1 MKIPATFRTLALF
14 VLLAGISFW
23 LLKWFLVGPSLM
35 EWKLFA
41 GTIPFS
47 TQEWIR
53 KPDERTR
60 MIPDLLEKHR
70 LIGMTREEVVALLG
84 PFNDERFSNEI
95 PYPSYSLGV
104 LEPSHWGNSDEASL
118 IVKFDD
124 SDRVVGMRSFWASE
138 GM

>member
-1 MKIPATFRTLALF
+1 M
-14 VLLAGISFW
+14 
-23 LLKWFLVGPSLM
+23 LKWFLVGPSLI

-53 KPDERTR
+53 KPDDRTR
-60 MIPDLLEKHR
+60 MIPDLIEKHR

-84 PFNDERFSNEI
+84 PFEFDRQSAYW
-95 PYPSYSLGV
+95 PVPGYGLGM
-104 LEPSHWGNSDEASL
+104 LKPGRWNNTDGETL
-118 IVKFDD
+118 LLKFDE
-124 SDRVVGMRSFWASE
+124 SDRVAGMRSFWATE